1 VFWSQKY
8 ACCEMITKK
17 RVFWSPNSINAS
29 AN

>member
-8 ACCEMITKK
+8 ACCEMITTKW
-17 RVFWSPNSINAS
+17 VFWSPNSINAS